1 MNTVLRA
8 QQRYR
13 DEAVLS
19 ASPARLV
26 TMLYDRLLVDV
37 ERAEHAQL
45 AADWQSASRDLQH
58 AQDIV
63 AELAGSL
70 TDAWDGSAQLR
81 ALYAYLARTLI
92 SANIERST
100 ERTRQCRDLIVPL
113 REAWHAA
120 AEATAS

>member
-37 ERAEHAQL
+37 ERAEHAQSV
-45 AADWQSASRDLQH
+45 ADWQSASRDLQH

-70 TDAWDGSAQLR
+70 TDVWDGSAQLR

-92 SANIERST
+92 SANIERNA
-100 ERTRQCRDLIVPL
+100 EHTRQCRELIAPL